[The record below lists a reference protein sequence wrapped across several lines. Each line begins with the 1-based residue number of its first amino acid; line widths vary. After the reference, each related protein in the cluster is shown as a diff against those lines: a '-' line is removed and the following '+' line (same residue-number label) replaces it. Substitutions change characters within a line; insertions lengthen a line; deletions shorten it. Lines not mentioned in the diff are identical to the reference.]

1 MTVQTSDP
9 SYTAQGS
16 TVYTAAAAF
25 EGKTYTDK
33 KTVAIPAL
41 DARDLNVDGKVNTE
55 DGIYLFMNRLF
66 GSGAYPLPAGD
77 EKLYDFNKD
86 GKTDLDDAA
95 SLLFEAGPAGIKD
108 GRVTVAAYGS
118 NGRMTGLMLLK
129 SGGSVSGADTGA
141 LKAAAKIRFIFMDKG
156 YMPAAAAQVRDVPA
170 AG

>member
-1 MTVQTSDP
+1 M
-9 SYTAQGS
+9 
-16 TVYTAAAAF
+16 
-25 EGKTYTDK
+25 
-33 KTVAIPAL
+33 AIPAL

-118 NGRMTGLMLLK
+118 DGRMTGLMLLK

-141 LKAAAKIRFIFMDKG
+141 LKAAEKIRFIFLDKG